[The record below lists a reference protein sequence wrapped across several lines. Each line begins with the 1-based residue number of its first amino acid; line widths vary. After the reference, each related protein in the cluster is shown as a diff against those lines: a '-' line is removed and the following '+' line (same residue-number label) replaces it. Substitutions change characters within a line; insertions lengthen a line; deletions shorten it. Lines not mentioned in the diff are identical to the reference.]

1 MLTELQGKEFL
12 LIHPLLYGALWIRTQ
27 LTQQEG
33 QTQLNA
39 VIPSQKVLCRSSGPT
54 HAWWWLSANE
64 HESCQ
69 LWSSGQNF
77 SFLI

>member
-12 LIHPLLYGALWIRTQ
+12 LIYPLLSGALWMRIQ

-39 VIPSQKVLCRSSGPT
+39 VIPSQKVLSRSSGPT
-54 HAWWWLSANE
+54 H
-64 HESCQ
+64 C
-69 LWSSGQNF
+69 
-77 SFLI
+77 

>member
-12 LIHPLLYGALWIRTQ
+12 LIYPLLYGALWMRTQ

-39 VIPSQKVLCRSSGPT
+39 VIPSQKVLRRSSRPT
-54 HAWWWLSANE
+54 QAWWWLSATE

-69 LWSSGQNF
+69 L
-77 SFLI
+77 